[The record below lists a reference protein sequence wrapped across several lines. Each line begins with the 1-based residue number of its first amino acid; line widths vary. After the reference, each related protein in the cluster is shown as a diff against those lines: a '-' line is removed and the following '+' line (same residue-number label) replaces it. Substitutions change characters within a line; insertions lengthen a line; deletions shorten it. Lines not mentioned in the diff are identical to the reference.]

1 MNTGTSMPALHPVK
15 KNYRK
20 VHVTILHW
28 EADELRDVVRS
39 RSEALRYAAHS
50 CKTGP
55 EDIRRFPFLIS
66 LRCAR
71 YPTAA

>member
-1 MNTGTSMPALHPVK
+1 MPALHPVK

-20 VHVTILHW
+20 VHVTILYW

-39 RSEALRYAAHS
+39 WSKRLWCSAHS
-50 CKTGP
+50 RKTGP

-66 LRCAR
+66 L
-71 YPTAA
+71 

>member
-1 MNTGTSMPALHPVK
+1 MPALHPVK

-20 VHVTILHW
+20 VHVTILYW
-28 EADELRDVVRS
+28 EADDLQGVVRS
-39 RSEALRYAAHS
+39 RIESLRYAAHS
-50 CKTGP
+50 RTTGP

-66 LRCAR
+66 LKSTR

>member
-1 MNTGTSMPALHPVK
+1 MPALHPVK

-20 VHVTILHW
+20 VHVTILYW

-39 RSEALRYAAHS
+39 RSEPLRYAAHS
-50 CKTGP
+50 RKPGS

-66 LRCAR
+66 LRSAR
-71 YPTAA
+71 DPTAA